1 MKAFSRRRVALPV
14 LPVLATLIALQVLAG
29 CRDGKPTV
37 DSSTTDEATV
47 RGKVTLGGQPL
58 TGGQLVFNPANYQ
71 RKSVP
76 TRTAAIGDDG
86 SYTIKTL
93 TGSNMVMVSPKKVAA
108 GVKATTDPYEMI
120 PLEVNPGDNTFNINL
135 TRRAPTAASR

>member
-1 MKAFSRRRVALPV
+1 MSSLPV
-14 LPVLATLIALQVLAG
+14 STVLPSTLNATVRTWPLWRNRG
-29 CRDGKPTV
+29 PTARPV
-37 DSSTTDEATV
+37 WVSQTADEATV

-76 TRTAAIGDDG
+76 ARTASIGDDG
-86 SYTIKTL
+86 SYTVKTL

-108 GVKATTDPYEMI
+108 RGKATTDPYEMI

-135 TRRAPTAASR
+135 TPRAPAAASR